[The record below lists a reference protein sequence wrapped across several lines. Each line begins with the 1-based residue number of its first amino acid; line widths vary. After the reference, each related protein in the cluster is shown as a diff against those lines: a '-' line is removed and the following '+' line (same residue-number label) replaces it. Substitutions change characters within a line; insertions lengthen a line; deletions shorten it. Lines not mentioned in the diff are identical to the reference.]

1 MSDKAKPF
9 PAPGS
14 FCWNE
19 MLTTNPDASR
29 AFYTEFLGWKTEE
42 IDMGPMGTYTLFRT
56 AEGSDVGGMM
66 AMPPDAAAAGAPSH
80 WLSYLSVDDVDE
92 SHQRALDLGATG
104 CVPPTDIPGKGR
116 FAVLTDPAGAVF
128 GLYGS
133 AK

>member
-19 MLTTNPDASR
+19 MLTTDADASR

-56 AEGSDVGGMM
+56 KDGSDVGGMM
-66 AMPPDAAAAGAPSH
+66 AIYTMVVAMKQAKLEGDMKRTVALEKRKAA
-80 WLSYLSVDDVDE
+80 
-92 SHQRALDLGATG
+92 RASR
-104 CVPPTDIPGKGR
+104 KQ
-116 FAVLTDPAGAVF
+116 
-128 GLYGS
+128 S
-133 AK
+133 